1 MFLVKRFGSM
11 CLSMLLSEATEKL
24 SLQGFNNLSK
34 TLSVTLYELA
44 YNPSEAQQ
52 QGYKT
57 EWNRRYCA
65 ERLGLILA
73 QMAERIGAKVLNLAQ
88 QDYQPQG
95 ASATLLLSDA
105 LVAHLDKSHITVH
118 TYPEQH
124 PHNGI
129 TTFRADIEI
138 STCGQIS
145 PLTALNA
152 LLDCFVAEIILI
164 DYRVRGFTRNAAGR
178 KYFIDHEIR
187 SIQDFISSQ
196 RRADYQRLD
205 RNVAVENSFHTKML
219 KKVFV
224 LGDYL
229 PMADQARCSA
239 VELQQIKQRLELERE
254 EIFYGCLR
262 SGDELPLV
270 SGAGHDL

>member
-1 MFLVKRFGSM
+1 
-11 CLSMLLSEATEKL
+11 LSDSAAKL

-44 YNPSEAQQ
+44 YNVSEVQQ
-52 QGYKT
+52 QAYKT
-57 EWNRRYCA
+57 ELNRRYCA
-65 ERLGLILA
+65 ERLGLVLQ
-73 QMAERIGAKVLNLAQ
+73 QMADRIGAKVLNLAQ

-129 TTFRADIEI
+129 ATFRADIEI

-145 PLTALNA
+145 PLTALDA
-152 LLDCFVAEIILI
+152 LLDCFTAEIVLI
-164 DYRVRGFTRNAAGR
+164 DYRVRGFTRDEKGQ
-178 KYFIDHEIR
+178 KYFIDHEIE
-187 SIQDFISSQ
+187 SIQDFLSPQ
-196 RRADYQRLD
+196 RRTDYQRLD
-205 RNVAVENSFHTKML
+205 QNVAGENSFHTKML
-219 KKVFV
+219 KKAFV
-224 LGDYL
+224 LERYL
-229 PMADQARCSA
+229 AVAEQALCSA
-239 VELQQIKQRLELERE
+239 AELQQIEQRLRLERA

-262 SGDELPLV
+262 SDDVLPLV

>member
-1 MFLVKRFGSM
+1 MTIFGNV
-11 CLSMLLSEATEKL
+11 CLTLSLSDSAAKL

-44 YNPSEAQQ
+44 YNVSEVQQ
-52 QGYKT
+52 QAYKT
-57 EWNRRYCA
+57 ELNQRYCA
-65 ERLGLILA
+65 ERLGLVLQ
-73 QMAERIGAKVLNLAQ
+73 QMADRIGAKVLNLAQ

-129 TTFRADIEI
+129 ATFRADIEI

-152 LLDCFVAEIILI
+152 LLDCFTAEIVLI
-164 DYRVRGFTRNAAGR
+164 DYRVRGFTRDEKGQ
-178 KYFIDHEIR
+178 KYFIDHEIE
-187 SIQDFISSQ
+187 SIQDFLSPQ
-196 RRADYQRLD
+196 RRTDYQRLD
-205 RNVAVENSFHTKML
+205 QNVAGENSFHTKML
-219 KKVFV
+219 KKAFV
-224 LGDYL
+224 LERYL
-229 PMADQARCSA
+229 AVAEQALCSA
-239 VELQQIKQRLELERE
+239 AELQQIEQRLRLERD

-262 SGDELPLV
+262 SDDVLPLV
-270 SGAGHDL
+270 GGASHDL

>member
-1 MFLVKRFGSM
+1 MS
-11 CLSMLLSEATEKL
+11 LSDSAAKL

-44 YNPSEAQQ
+44 YNITESQQ
-52 QGYKT
+52 QAYKT
-57 EWNRRYCA
+57 ELNQRYCA
-65 ERLGLILA
+65 ERLGLVLQ

-105 LVAHLDKSHITVH
+105 LVAHLDKSHITIH

-124 PHNGI
+124 PYNGLA
-129 TTFRADIEI
+129 TFRADIEI

-152 LLDCFVAEIILI
+152 LLDCFAAEIVLI
-164 DYRVRGFTRNAAGR
+164 DYRVRGFTRDAAGQ
-178 KYFIDHEIR
+178 KYFIDHEIA
-187 SIQDFISSQ
+187 SIQDFLSPQ
-196 RRADYQRLD
+196 RREDYRLLD

-224 LGDYL
+224 LEDYL
-229 PMADQARCSA
+229 TTADQARCSA
-239 VELQQIKQRLELERE
+239 AELQQIEQRLELERD

-262 SGDELPLV
+262 SDDVLPLV
-270 SGAGHDL
+270 GGAGHDL